1 MVTQGTPLVQSQ
13 QVTVLCE
20 IAITLFFAA
29 IKLVLWLIL
38 VMMIVWISVCVDSC

>member
-20 IAITLFFAA
+20 IAICFFAA

-38 VMMIVWISVCVDSC
+38 VMMIVWISGCVDSC